1 MSSVKV
7 PILADGIGYGILVT
21 SDIAARPEAFESP
34 AIQPDQDE
42 SANPPEFTVAP
53 PRQPIRRR
61 RNNLNQADQIPRLK
75 HRLVASQGFLGVAFW
90 VRVDYSAGFAV
101 GEGEVEDFHFGL
113 FCHGQV

>member
-1 MSSVKV
+1 MSSVEA
-7 PILADGIGYGILVT
+7 PILADGIGYGCFATGDL
-21 SDIAARPEAFESP
+21 AARPEAFEFT

-75 HRLVASQGFLGVAFW
+75 HRLVAAQGFLGVSFW
-90 VRVDYSAGFAV
+90 VGVDYSAGFAV
-101 GEGEVEDFHFGL
+101 GEGEVENFHFGL